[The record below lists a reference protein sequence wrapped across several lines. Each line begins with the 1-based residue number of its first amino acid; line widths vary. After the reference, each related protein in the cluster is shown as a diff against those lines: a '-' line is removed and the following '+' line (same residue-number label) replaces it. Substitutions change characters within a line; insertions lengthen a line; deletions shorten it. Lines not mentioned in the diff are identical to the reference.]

1 MNKLL
6 PTNEHVVERVL
17 RIALGIVL
25 LSLAFVGPK
34 AWWGWF
40 GAQVFTPL
48 AETAT
53 ALRPGPR
60 SIAGRASPISPGSSP
75 RVAVSPSPSWP
86 WSFAPQHLIAPSSS
100 SAHV

>member
-40 GAQVFTPL
+40 GVVPL
-48 AETAT
+48 ATGLIGSCPLYT
-53 ALRPGPR
+53 LFGISTCRTK
-60 SIAGRASPISPGSSP
+60 SPTHAPTGS
-75 RVAVSPSPSWP
+75 
-86 WSFAPQHLIAPSSS
+86 
-100 SAHV
+100 